1 MDPRRHPLPF
11 PFLSSPA
18 TLSSPVLAS
27 LLSIPGLPSPP
38 PSPIGPSPPPPITLA
53 RQRCCTTAYPR
64 GGARRPAAA
73 PPHAVGQGATA
84 ASIGRPA
91 QGATAASIGGV
102 TRRRGTPAAA
112 AGSRG
117 RSPASIR
124 RHAHGP
130 GQRRRRRP
138 MRRPT
143 ATTRRRRRL
152 SATHH
157 PRRAGQQLRGRC
169 RECPPEVHV
178 HQDALPRTTV
188 GGGQEEHVDVRVLT
202 GGVGGELVATGDAD
216 GRRRAGSRADARE
229 KPMASQSNP
238 SHNMKNNMKN
248 YEPDEVTK
256 RVVRSCLQQRAMTY
270 A

>member
-1 MDPRRHPLPF
+1 MGPRRHPFPF

-53 RQRCCTTAYPR
+53 RQHCCTTAYPR
-64 GGARRPAAA
+64 GGAWRPAAA
-73 PPHAVGQGATA
+73 PPHAAGRGATA

-91 QGATAASIGGV
+91 QGAAGASIGGV

-112 AGSRG
+112 AGSHG
-117 RSPASIR
+117 RSLASIWR
-124 RHAHGP
+124 RAHGP

-143 ATTRRRRRL
+143 TTTTRRRRL
-152 SATHH
+152 SAAHH

-169 RECPPEVHV
+169 RERPLEVHV
-178 HQDALPRTTV
+178 HKDTLPHATV
-188 GGGQEEHVDVRVLT
+188 GGGQEEHVDVRVLA
-202 GGVGGELVATGDAD
+202 VGA
-216 GRRRAGSRADARE
+216 GRRTCPSRRRRRETARR
-229 KPMASQSNP
+229 N
-238 SHNMKNNMKN
+238 
-248 YEPDEVTK
+248 
-256 RVVRSCLQQRAMTY
+256 
-270 A
+270 